1 MAPTELERLA
11 TLEAKAKTSDDLLKE
26 VRRELK
32 RLPGRIGRRTAHQLA
47 ECRAIQDGKRV
58 TGNGKPAA
66 KDDDYSWLKKLLVVG
81 MTIGTLF
88 TLFVVPVV
96 YSYVAKDRSRAA
108 KAVSAPHGASPAPA
122 E

>member
-66 KDDDYSWLKKLLVVG
+66 KDDDYGWLKKLLVVG
-81 MTIGTLF
+81 MTIGTLIGGA
-88 TLFVVPVV
+88 V
-96 YSYVAKDRSRAA
+96 YQVAQEAGRK
-108 KAVSAPHGASPAPA
+108 PPAISQGGNP
-122 E
+122 

>member
-11 TLEAKAKTSDDLLKE
+11 TLEAKAKTADELMKE

-58 TGNGKPAA
+58 AAGKPAA
-66 KDDDYSWLKKLLVVG
+66 KDDDYGWLKKLLVVG
-81 MTIGTLF
+81 MTIGTLIGGA
-88 TLFVVPVV
+88 V
-96 YSYVAKDRSRAA
+96 YQVTQEAGRK
-108 KAVSAPHGASPAPA
+108 PPAISQGGNP
-122 E
+122 

>member
-47 ECRAIQDGKRV
+47 ECRAIQDGKRL
-58 TGNGKPAA
+58 TTGKPEP
-66 KDDDYSWLKKLLVVG
+66 DTDYGWLKKLLVVG
-81 MTIGTLF
+81 MTIGTLIGGA
-88 TLFVVPVV
+88 V
-96 YSYVAKDRSRAA
+96 YQVAQEAGRKQ
-108 KAVSAPHGASPAPA
+108 PPAISQGGNP
-122 E
+122 